1 MKKINWPEY
10 KKWFT
15 TVFFALAIVGL
26 IGLVIWWQ
34 MNKKTTINETIVD
47 VPKLQTAI
55 TAETLT
61 ELEKNTDN
69 EKSEAETGETSLKN
83 MSEVYGLTPTQ
94 AYLKM
99 KNVEAQIET
108 TGDYLNMV
116 TNYFDSLTTGDTW
129 SDWKGLVLEEEK
141 VAYVQEKLAQTP
153 RLNQLT
159 EVTETIDLEMGR
171 AFLTATTNNGQKVAV
186 IMNLD
191 LTNEGEKLWYVISEG
206 FVR

>member
-15 TVFFALAIVGL
+15 TAFFALAIVGL

-34 MNKKTTINETIVD
+34 MNKKTTINETMVD
-47 VPKLQTAI
+47 VPKLQTTI
-55 TAETLT
+55 TAETLA
-61 ELEKNTDN
+61 ELEKNADN
-69 EKSEAETGETSLKN
+69 EKSETETGETSLKN

-99 KNVEAQIET
+99 KNVEAQIKT
-108 TGDYLNMV
+108 VGDYLNMV

-129 SDWKGLVLEEEK
+129 SDWKELVLEEEK

-171 AFLTATTNNGQKVAV
+171 AFLTATTNDGQKVAV
-186 IMNLD
+186 VMNLD
-191 LTNEGEKLWYVISEG
+191 LTNEGEKLWYVISES